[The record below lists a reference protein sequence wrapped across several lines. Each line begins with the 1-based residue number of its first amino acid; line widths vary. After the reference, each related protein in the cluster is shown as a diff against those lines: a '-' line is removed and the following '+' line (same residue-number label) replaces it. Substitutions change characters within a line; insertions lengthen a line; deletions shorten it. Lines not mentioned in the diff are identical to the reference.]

1 MTDKKSLKTG
11 QQKLINTPI
20 ESGDAKFQKG
30 HRFELITKNGYKLDE
45 VVSALQKS
53 IRRGQEQRAVY
64 WAYEMFESGYIK
76 YLWRRL
82 SVIAL
87 EDCGIADPFAVI
99 LVNSLA
105 QSSERINQKDKIEV
119 LHPGMA
125 VIYLCRAKKSREVD
139 YCLEIVEHQRKS
151 GIILEVEN
159 HELDSHTDEGRRR
172 LRKQAK
178 EQGVSYER
186 LVDEQFY
193 YEGALLNNPE
203 SVMDDKW
210 KKEVWKLR
218 KLDQQKISRKYQ
230 ESKSNE

>member
-1 MTDKKSLKTG
+1 MTDKKTPKTN
-11 QQKLINTPI
+11 QQTLIETGAAPT
-20 ESGDAKFQKG
+20 SKG
-30 HRFELITKNGYKLDE
+30 RRFELMTKNGYRLDE

-53 IRRGQEQRAVY
+53 IRRGQEARAVY
-64 WAYEMFESGYIK
+64 WAYELFESGYIK

-82 SVIAL
+82 SVITL
-87 EDCGIADPFAVI
+87 EDIGIADPYATI

-105 QSSERINQKDKIEV
+105 QSSERINQRDKIEV

-151 GIILEVEN
+151 GIKLELED
-159 HELDSHTDEGRRR
+159 HELDSHTEEGRKR

-178 EQGVSYER
+178 EQGKSYEQ

-193 YEGALLNNPE
+193 YEGALLNNPA
-203 SVMDDKW
+203 SIMNDKW

-218 KLDQQKISRKYQ
+218 NLDQQKFDIRYK
-230 ESKSNE
+230 E

>member
-1 MTDKKSLKTG
+1 M
-11 QQKLINTPI
+11 
-20 ESGDAKFQKG
+20 
-30 HRFELITKNGYKLDE
+30 TKNGYRLDE

-87 EDCGIADPFAVI
+87 EDISLADPFAAV

-151 GIILEVEN
+151 GEKLKLEDY
-159 HELDSHTDEGRRR
+159 ELDSHTEEGKRK

-178 EQGVSYER
+178 EQGISYER

-193 YEGALLNNPE
+193 YEGALLDNSVP
-203 SVMDDKW
+203 VMDDKW
-210 KKEVWKLR
+210 KKEVWELR
-218 KLDQQKISRKYQ
+218 KLDKGKIDNQHKT
-230 ESKSNE
+230 EK

>member
-1 MTDKKSLKTG
+1 MTDKKQPKIDQQPLIKTEEI
-11 QQKLINTPI
+11 QTK
-20 ESGDAKFQKG
+20 KG
-30 HRFELITKNGYKLDE
+30 KRFELMTKNGYKLDE

-64 WAYEMFESGYIK
+64 WAYEMFESGYVK

-87 EDCGIADPFAVI
+87 EDISLADPFAAV

-151 GIILEVEN
+151 GEKLKLDN
-159 HELDSHTDEGRRR
+159 HELDSHTDEGRKK

-178 EQGVSYER
+178 EQGISYER

-193 YEGALLNNPE
+193 YEGALLNNPIPI
-203 SVMDDKW
+203 MDDKW
-210 KKEVWKLR
+210 KKEVWELR
-218 KLDQQKISRKYQ
+218 KLDKEKINDKVN
-230 ESKSNE
+230 KK

>member
-1 MTDKKSLKTG
+1 MKNT
-11 QQKLINTPI
+11 QQKLINTP
-20 ESGDAKFQKG
+20 EPTGDAKLQKG

-87 EDCGIADPFAVI
+87 EDISLSDPFAAI
-99 LVNSLA
+99 LVNALA

-125 VIYLCRAKKSREVD
+125 VMYLCRAKKSREVD

-151 GIILEVEN
+151 GEKLELED
-159 HELDSHTDEGRRR
+159 HELDSHTDEGRRK

-186 LVDEQFY
+186 LVDLQFY
-193 YEGALLNNPE
+193 YEGALLNNPI
-203 SVMDDKW
+203 SIIDDKW

-218 KLDQQKISRKYQ
+218 NLDQEKIDRKY
-230 ESKSNE
+230 EE

>member
-20 ESGDAKFQKG
+20 ESGDAKLQKG
-30 HRFELITKNGYKLDE
+30 YRFELITKNGYKLDE

-87 EDCGIADPFAVI
+87 EDISLADPFAAV

-125 VIYLCRAKKSREVD
+125 VMYLCRAKKSREVD

-151 GIILEVEN
+151 GEKLKLED
-159 HELDSHTDEGRRR
+159 HELDSHTDEGRKK
-172 LRKQAK
+172 LRKQSK

-186 LVDEQFY
+186 LVDLQFY
-193 YEGALLNNPE
+193 HEGALLNNPV
-203 SVMDDKW
+203 SVLDDYW
-210 KKEVWKLR
+210 KNEVWKLR
-218 KLDQQKISRKYQ
+218 NLDKDKINLDFDK
-230 ESKSNE
+230 